1 MQFRTDSPIKPG
13 PYRSTSLV
21 GNAQTLQDPQ
31 ILSTFLPSFSSLFQ
45 PVPRRLSGVP
55 LSAFVQLDIQFE
67 YDGLEPRPNQLLSVS
82 IVKLPSVIAQGEE
95 GKEPTNLLIPAP
107 GRFEAVGNCMFE
119 FASNLAAFED
129 RGTGY
134 LNTWS
139 LKRNVIFADST
150 RLHEGDR
157 LAVLVQHAETKFAS
171 ICVCGVLEPD
181 RPTPTTLS
189 EFRRARTQNDVLGT
203 MQI

>member
-1 MQFRTDSPIKPG
+1 MQFRTASPIKPG

-31 ILSTFLPSFSSLFQ
+31 ILSAFLPSFSQLFQ

-55 LSAFVQLDIQFE
+55 LTAFLQLDIQFE
-67 YDGLEPRPNQLLSVS
+67 YDGSGPRHNQLLSVS
-82 IVKLPSVIAQGEE
+82 IVKLPSVAAQGPE
-95 GKEPTNLLIPAP
+95 GKEATNLLIPTL
-107 GRFEAVGNCMFE
+107 GQFEVVGNCLFE
-119 FASNLAAFED
+119 FASDLATFED

-139 LKRNVIFADST
+139 LKRNVNFADGT

-157 LAVLVQHAETKFAS
+157 LAVQVQHAETKFAS

-181 RPTPTTLS
+181 GPRLS
-189 EFRRARTQNDVLGT
+189 EFRRARTQHDVLGT